1 MTYVLEDWV
10 GTNGWELWGLG
21 GPSAVTL
28 TRCSSEKS
36 AIPGDPPAGWENG
49 QWLTEENVGRRN
61 MKIYN

>member
-21 GPSAVTL
+21 GPSAITL

-36 AIPGDPPAGWENG
+36 GLSLETH
-49 QWLTEENVGRRN
+49 QQVGK
-61 MKIYN
+61 MASG